1 VEELIVRNQTNGHLW
16 LFNTAA
22 LATLLL
28 PATDVLSE
36 NGNLHIFIKF
46 TQTNSKLGERLEEH
60 VAVMKSRSLTTLA
73 GDMKRLLKDGTGSDF
88 KVKTSDGRT
97 FNVHKAVLAGKLLK
111 IRSVG

>member
-1 VEELIVRNQTNGHLW
+1 LPETN
-16 LFNTAA
+16 
-22 LATLLL
+22 
-28 PATDVLSE
+28 VLSE

-60 VAVMKSRSLTTLA
+60 VAVMKTRSLTTLA

-88 KVKTSDGRT
+88 KIKTDDGRT

-111 IRSVG
+111 IRSVV